1 MEGGDVPPG
10 YVCLVSCDRHEF
22 LIERK
27 YAEVSKLVKRTL
39 ESGFGEALSR
49 RIELPTV
56 SKECLLLVCQ
66 FFYYRIKYKDVRGP
80 KPEFEIPLKDTVDLM
95 MASDFLDA

>member
-10 YVCLVSCDRHEF
+10 YVCLVSCDKHEF

-39 ESGFGEALSR
+39 ESK
-49 RIELPTV
+49 V
-56 SKECLLLVCQ
+56 STIWPRNARFRL
-66 FFYYRIKYKDVRGP
+66 
-80 KPEFEIPLKDTVDLM
+80 
-95 MASDFLDA
+95 

>member
-1 MEGGDVPPG
+1 MSAFFILFPYLDPG
-10 YVCLVSCDRHEF
+10 
-22 LIERK
+22 
-27 YAEVSKLVKRTL
+27 
-39 ESGFGEALSR
+39 GFGEALSR